1 MSYTKQNF
9 KDGSKLWA
17 VQLNHMEDGLSE
29 VAEGLDTVKDRV
41 DDLSSNAG
49 TSTGLTD
56 AEKTLMLSLFEG
68 AAYGNASMQSSYN
81 ALKSIWGSGGN
92 TGGGGTTTVAV
103 QSISLSRSSLSLTA
117 GNSSTLTATVSP
129 SNATNKTVTWS
140 ISPSGYASLSSTSGS
155 SVTVTASK
163 AGSCTV
169 IATAG
174 GKSASCSVSVSAS
187 SGGSD
192 SGGSTGGTDIS
203 GETPVYKLAAAK
215 TFTAANKDYIDTGV
229 KLFATVDPKPS
240 WTILMEVQ
248 GNNLTAATDTYVL
261 AHCMEE
267 TKPWPGLSIAVWGSS
282 GLGMNLYTSSCLT
295 SSLSVLNSRSIKI
308 GIVISGSALTTRT
321 NSGVTEYTNLT
332 YAPSTA
338 VDKSLLIGAY
348 QQSDGTKGRFFNGT
362 VHQFMVFNKALDVS
376 TVEGWVNG

>member
-9 KDGSKLWA
+9 IDGRKLWA
-17 VQLNHMEDGLSE
+17 VQLNHMEDGIAEVTDDLSS
-29 VAEGLDTVKDRV
+29 VKDRV

-49 TSTGLTD
+49 AGTGLTD
-56 AEKTLMLSLFEG
+56 TEKNLMLSLFEG
-68 AAYGNASMQSSYN
+68 AAYGNASMQSTYN
-81 ALKSIWGSGGN
+81 ALKSVWGSSGGSS
-92 TGGGGTTTVAV
+92 GGGSSGGTTTVAV
-103 QSISLSRSSLSLTA
+103 SSVSLSRSTLSLTA

-140 ISPSGYASLSSTSGS
+140 VSPSGYASLSSTSGS
-155 SVTVTASK
+155 SITVTASK
-163 AGSCTV
+163 AGSCT
-169 IATAG
+169 ITATAG
-174 GKSASCSVSVSAS
+174 GKSASCSVSVTAS
-187 SGGSD
+187 
-192 SGGSTGGTDIS
+192 SGGSTGGTDIP

-215 TFTAANKDYIDTGV
+215 TFAAASKEYIDTGV

-248 GNNLTAATDTYVL
+248 GNSLTATSDTYAL

-267 TKPWPGLSIAVWGSS
+267 TSPWPGLSIAIWGN
-282 GLGMNLYTSSCLT
+282 GDLGVNLYRASGQVAN
-295 SSLSVLNSRSIKI
+295 LSVLNNRSVKI
-308 GIVISGSALTTRT
+308 GIVISGLALTTRT
-321 NSGVTEYTNLT
+321 NSGVGNYTSVAYT
-332 YAPSTA
+332 PSAT

-348 QQSDGTKGRFFNGT
+348 QQSNGTKGRFFNGT

>member
-1 MSYTKQNF
+1 MAERRIQDFAVAADAQDEDLLLVSSNGETYT
-9 KDGSKLWA
+9 
-17 VQLNHMEDGLSE
+17 V
-29 VAEGLDTVKDRV
+29 TVKTLKDSLQRG
-41 DDLSSNAG
+41 DGISDNAKN
-49 TSTGLTD
+49 LI
-56 AEKTLMLSLFEG
+56 LSLFEG
-68 AAYGNASMQSSYN
+68 AAYGNSSMQSVLNS
-81 ALKSIWGSGGN
+81 LKAEWNGSSGGSS
-92 TGGGGTTTVAV
+92 GGGSTTVAV
-103 QSISLSRSSLSLTA
+103 QSVSLSRSTLSLTA

-174 GKSASCSVSVSAS
+174 GKSANCSVSVSAS
-187 SGGSD
+187 SGG

-248 GNNLTAATDTYVL
+248 GNNLAAATDTYVL

-267 TKPWPGLSIAVWGSS
+267 TKPWPGLSIAVWGNS

-308 GIVISGSALTTRT
+308 GIVISGSTLTTRT
-321 NSGVTEYTNLT
+321 NSGATEYTSLT

-376 TVEGWVNG
+376 TVEGWING